1 MALGD
6 TIPETIRARRMQEVQ
21 DSQSRIE
28 SFREMAAQDIQKQQE
43 ALFAPIQQKLMDA
56 IKSVGA
62 EGKYTY
68 IFDLAYPIVIY
79 QGAPSEDVTPLVKAK
94 LGLK

>member
-1 MALGD
+1 MGLCV
-6 TIPETIRARRMQEVQ
+6 TIAESIGARGMQEFL
-21 DSQSRIE
+21 DSQSRFE
-28 SFREMAAQDIQKQQE
+28 SFREMASQDIQKQQE

-62 EGKYTY
+62 EGKFTY

>member
-1 MALGD
+1 
-6 TIPETIRARRMQEVQ
+6 
-21 DSQSRIE
+21 
-28 SFREMAAQDIQKQQE
+28 
-43 ALFAPIQQKLMDA
+43 MDA

-62 EGKYTY
+62 EGKFTY

-79 QGAPSEDVTPLVKAK
+79 QGVPSEDVTPLVKAK